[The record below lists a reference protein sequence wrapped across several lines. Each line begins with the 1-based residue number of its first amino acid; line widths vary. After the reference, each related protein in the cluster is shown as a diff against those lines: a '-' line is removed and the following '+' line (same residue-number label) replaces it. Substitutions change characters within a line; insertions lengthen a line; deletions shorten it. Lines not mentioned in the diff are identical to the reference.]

1 MNIEQVEAIL
11 GIADE
16 ATDDN
21 DPSGVLAERGETLT
35 ILMWRGDDPSDDG
48 DFIGIGFINGRI
60 RMDFIE
66 VNAAKE

>member
-21 DPSGVLAERGETLT
+21 DPSGVLAERGVTLS
-35 ILMWRGDDPSDDG
+35 ILSGGS
-48 DFIGIGFINGRI
+48 
-60 RMDFIE
+60 
-66 VNAAKE
+66 